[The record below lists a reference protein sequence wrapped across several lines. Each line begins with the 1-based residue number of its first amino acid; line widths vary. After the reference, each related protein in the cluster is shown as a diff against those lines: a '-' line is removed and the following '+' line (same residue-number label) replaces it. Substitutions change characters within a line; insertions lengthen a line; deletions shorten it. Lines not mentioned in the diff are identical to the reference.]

1 MEKKSAWEKYT
12 EEDLNKLDLLCN
24 DYKQFLTIAKTE
36 RETTKEII
44 KRAEE
49 KGYENL
55 EEYISENKRIL
66 PGDKIYVNNKGKAVA
81 LFNIGTEP
89 ITNGMNILGAHIDS
103 PRIDLKANAI
113 YESDGFTYF
122 DTHYYGG
129 I

>member
-55 EEYISENKRIL
+55 EDYISENKRIL

-113 YESDGFTYF
+113 
-122 DTHYYGG
+122 
-129 I
+129 